1 MTSMTFV
8 WKRKSGTRLD
18 HHRVI
23 FAQRLEVERP
33 IVAGYRRPSE
43 AFAETRSETGGERTD
58 PVAELHV
65 NRHPGGVPMPPK
77 RVNASARK
85 TRAPQPEPRPPP
97 QRRPTAPQTMTS
109 VSILTGK
116 VREYV
121 TCPLRTAGVSART
134 PNGIP
139 RPIAATAAPF
149 KNPRLSIPV
158 SFQNPMLSVVQK
170 SPFIRFS
177 MAHLD
182 PMRPAG
188 QTGHR
193 FLSRREDFGIGCKDN
208 LIGDNWFC

>member
-1 MTSMTFV
+1 MRPDTSRTLQGIAINLLTNVIAEVKTPFGQQTVGIAASLAMWIAEETERGADRLV
-8 WKRKSGTRLD
+8 VENGVTREILADGLALAGTAR
-18 HHRVI
+18 
-23 FAQRLEVERP
+23 AAVEAAAATP
-33 IVAGYRRPSE
+33 AG
-43 AFAETRSETGGERTD
+43 
-58 PVAELHV
+58 
-65 NRHPGGVPMPPK
+65 PP
-77 RVNASARK
+77 
-85 TRAPQPEPRPPP
+85 
-97 QRRPTAPQTMTS
+97 PQTMTS

-139 RPIAATAAPF
+139 LPIAATAAPF

-182 PMRPAG
+182 PIRPAG

-193 FLSRREDFGIGCKDN
+193 FLSRIEDFGIWCKDN